1 MAKKHKKQ
9 KEFSKVLL
17 ITDYLILVVLLIFTV
32 VFKDIDFVTLDVA
45 WTAQIGVSSAFY
57 YWKAKTENRVK
68 VPISVIKS
76 LPEEMRESIDL
87 SQIIIAIIQHE

>member
-1 MAKKHKKQ
+1 MKKIRKKQ
-9 KEFSKVLL
+9 TEFSKKLL
-17 ITDYLILVVLLIFTV
+17 IVDYLILVVLVIFTAIFTDV
-32 VFKDIDFVTLDVA
+32 DFVTLDVA
-45 WTAQIGVSSAFY
+45 WIAQIGVSSAFY